1 MESPISVSPRA
12 GHLLRRPAGHTTFEP
27 ASLPPEGLHVN
38 GALHRVLSAADLK
51 LGYLLGQA
59 AARPQS
65 ASLVAMACRR
75 EAVASCRLEGSTV
88 TLKDLLWFELDG
100 VRADTLS
107 CPPGEVRVCLNYA
120 AILLEDTEEV
130 ADATPVLRA
139 SLCALHQRLYRGIR
153 GRDER
158 SGHIRNAEIWLG
170 PRGSTLQTAHYVP
183 PAPEHIAEH
192 LARLVVF
199 AVDDAALPPL
209 ARLALIIGQLE
220 SIHPFVDGSGR
231 VTRLTLLRLLS
242 QVHGPASRLLC
253 PSVLLAQDVG
263 GHFRRLQRIRHAG
276 DWEGWIHHFG
286 CLVRDAAAAA
296 ADILTTT
303 DDVLREHIDKIQHEQ
318 PTIRETG
325 TRLLRHL
332 ASQPLVS
339 VQHVAEVCGRTFA
352 NANLLVRRLQALGL
366 LTEIT
371 GRQRHRR
378 YVYKPFVDLL
388 Q

>member
-139 SLCALHQRLYRGIR
+139 SIEVFVAAMSAVATYAMQ
-153 GRDER
+153 R
-158 SGHIRNAEIWLG
+158 SGSDPEEVRCKQRTMCRPHPNTSR
-170 PRGSTLQTAHYVP
+170 STWPDWWSSPWTMQLCRRWRAWRSSSVNWSPSTP
-183 PAPEHIAEH
+183 
-192 LARLVVF
+192 LLMVV
-199 AVDDAALPPL
+199 V
-209 ARLALIIGQLE
+209 
-220 SIHPFVDGSGR
+220 
-231 VTRLTLLRLLS
+231 
-242 QVHGPASRLLC
+242 
-253 PSVLLAQDVG
+253 
-263 GHFRRLQRIRHAG
+263 
-276 DWEGWIHHFG
+276 
-286 CLVRDAAAAA
+286 
-296 ADILTTT
+296 
-303 DDVLREHIDKIQHEQ
+303 
-318 PTIRETG
+318 
-325 TRLLRHL
+325 
-332 ASQPLVS
+332 VS
-339 VQHVAEVCGRTFA
+339 PV
-352 NANLLVRRLQALGL
+352 
-366 LTEIT
+366 
-371 GRQRHRR
+371 
-378 YVYKPFVDLL
+378 
-388 Q
+388 